1 MFRTYPRRTS
11 AFRAPERNINTIDS
25 IIASVCCDIDA
36 TLSPSYGG
44 SGQTWAN
51 MISSPS
57 DGAAQADYDLFLGA
71 TGSDEGDDPTFVG
84 IAGDV
89 AALFDYDGGDFN
101 VTKVAAAS
109 HPPTYKNAH
118 KTTSG
123 GDITIAMVMKTGD
136 SVPGNNG
143 IFGNASGG
151 VDNGLFIQI
160 TGAGALRLS
169 QCNGSSCAG
178 TGDLTTLSADTL
190 HLIIVAYESDTG
202 NVRFWVN
209 TKTKSTSSLSSGTTT
224 TDPASKWSI
233 AAIESAIVLKAGSH
247 VIHYSV
253 YDDFLDDADVGALV
267 DLLESRHDRAGVYG
281 G

>member
-1 MFRTYPRRTS
+1 MFRTYPRRVS
-11 AFRAPERNINTIDS
+11 AFRDVRNTNTIDS

-36 TLSPSYGG
+36 TLSASYGG

-71 TGSDEGDDPTFVG
+71 DGSSDTDDPSFVG
-84 IAGDV
+84 IANDP

-118 KTTSG
+118 KTTGG
-123 GDITIAMVMKTGD
+123 GDATFAMVMKTGD
-136 SVPGNNG
+136 SDPGNNG
-143 IFGNASGG
+143 LFGNASGG

-160 TGAGALRLS
+160 TGAGALRFS
-169 QCNGSSCAG
+169 QCNGSSCVG
-178 TGDLTTLSADTL
+178 TGDLTTLSANTL
-190 HLIIVAYESDTG
+190 HLIVMAYESNTG

-209 TKTKSTSSLSSGTTT
+209 NKTKSTSSLTPGTTT
-224 TDPASKWSI
+224 TDPGSKWSI
-233 AAIESAIVLKAGSH
+233 AAIESVIVLKAGSH

-253 YDDFLDDADVGALV
+253 YDDFLDDADVGDLV
-267 DLLESRHDRAGVYG
+267 DLLESRHNRAGVYG